1 MARKRHQLPVGV
13 SPTAAALLLLLS
25 LPLRSSAFGGAATA
39 RAPSR
44 SMYSAEGSFASN
56 PAVFSLGDRGV
67 RHVPRSYLTSPSRS
81 SRRAAT
87 RLCSQTP
94 TAADSDVVELQYS
107 EFKPPSAESSHP
119 PVIFLHGLLGN
130 KRNFASLASSLS
142 TQIKQPRSIYA
153 LDLRNHGENTH
164 DWRGTMSYSEM
175 ARDVLAFMDKVAVLT
190 GHENAVIVGHSMGGK
205 VAQALALMHPSRV
218 AGLVVL
224 DIAPVRY
231 YSDGDKA
238 AGDGSGWKAVEEI
251 VRSVASIDLEGG
263 GYATK
268 RDVDA
273 ALRGGTLQDP
283 ALRAF
288 VLTNLDQPRKIEEG
302 EPPLRWKVHW
312 DGIVDQLDSI
322 AGFDVHDQAADDS
335 VAEEESESEKVLSQ
349 YEGDVFFIHGGASRF
364 VRHSHMSTIAGFFP
378 NHMLTTIRGVG
389 HWVHAEAPD
398 DTIALLKRYLD
409 R

>member
-1 MARKRHQLPVGV
+1 MTMTR
-13 SPTAAALLLLLS
+13 TAAMHRTRRAGIIPSTTLLLLLS
-25 LPLRSSAFGGAATA
+25 LQSFIHVSSFPLSSFSSMPASTSN
-39 RAPSR
+39 RAIASLSLRTCNLSR
-44 SMYSAEGSFASN
+44 NIIYSSSRLYSQKPNYSAE
-56 PAVFSLGDRGV
+56 
-67 RHVPRSYLTSPSRS
+67 
-81 SRRAAT
+81 
-87 RLCSQTP
+87 
-94 TAADSDVVELQYS
+94 DVVELQYS
-107 EFKPPSAESSHP
+107 EFLPASAESSHA

-142 TQIKQPRSIYA
+142 TQLQNPRPIYA

-164 DWRGTMSYSEM
+164 DWRPSMSYSEM
-175 ARDVLAFMDKVAVLT
+175 ARDVLAFMDKVNEMNKSTTTTGNNIEKAVL
-190 GHENAVIVGHSMGGK
+190 VGHSMGGK
-205 VAQALALMHPSRV
+205 VAQSLALMHPERV

-231 YSDGDKA
+231 YSDRDEKGGG
-238 AGDGSGWKAVEEI
+238 GDGSGWTAVEEI
-251 VRSVASIDLEGG
+251 VRSVAKIDLGRG
-263 GYATK
+263 DYTTK

-273 ALRGGTLQDP
+273 VLRQGMLEDP

-288 VLTNLDQPRKIEEG
+288 VLTNLEQIRTTEEN
-302 EPPLRWKVHW
+302 EVPLRWKIHW
-312 DGIVDQLDSI
+312 DGIVNQLDRI
-322 AGFDVHDQAADDS
+322 AGFDVHDQVMDDS
-335 VAEEESESEKVLSQ
+335 AAEDTESIVPPTNLQ

-364 VRHSHMSTIAGFFP
+364 VRHSYISTIASFFP